1 MARVK
6 GRDNRVYESTEGS
19 PEGAANPD
27 PTKASTDASVPTEAS
42 TDAAVPKDA
51 PTDAASPTEAPMD
64 AAVLPTEE
72 PTDAAVIVPTV
83 ESAEVTT
90 EELEVS
96 SVPEL
101 SDKEEKEEASESKE
115 EEVGEHD
122 KEVCELSIDG
132 QGCDNEEEERVSDA
146 EGEDVAGDNE
156 EEDVAGVVKNI
167 VDDIA
172 AEEEEE
178 ERVNDV
184 AADTDEDDDDEE
196 SQPLPPESMYFSPT
210 EYNKVCKVGSRCKV
224 GQTVANIEA
233 FDEEVSWFRNHDQFK
248 HIFHMPKEPNHM
260 IQGMWMLMLRT
271 ARTDMENECWF
282 VVNGVPIRYSL
293 KEHALL
299 TGLDCHEYPKNHEK
313 KGSLRIVRRMFGR
326 TDLIKIKDVEKKL
339 AAIKSEKC
347 LDRKK
352 LIILLFLCAVVKA
365 DSKGDGNIEK
375 FLLRIVDDVHACET
389 FPWGRYSFEQC
400 MTGIRRMMKNMK
412 GSVKPKA
419 QSSFFGFITPLEIF
433 AFECI
438 PQLGRRFREAVPA
451 ANDCPRMCKS
461 KFTDSC
467 MKGFTLDEINQAL
480 GEIKDISSILEP
492 DMDEKEMLSGLVEK
506 DVDEGMGFI
515 DPVVEGW
522 REQLIRKKKK
532 IWWKSLYQMDLQA
545 RGFGDVVP
553 EVAERLG
560 DVKESDGEVP
570 ERLGDILSLQSA
582 VDKGFAK
589 IMEKLSE
596 MDSKVS
602 MLDGRVKDLEGYV
615 SVQRGKER
623 YNEYHPGTSSDFV
636 PTYCTPT
643 ANQPIASPTKALVLH
658 SGFTDPKPIQIQE
671 LSDEGD
677 QEQLARK
684 EKENKKKK
692 AVRPKHSGPTIQ
704 TGKKR
709 QRKASRFQAEEFTAE
724 GKGKGKKRQKK

>member
-1 MARVK
+1 MAKRDLHDLGGEEHQEPPASKSMEELLKQIDSTIWTRTAEPRVLYRRGQSLKISPVSREFVSLSNLSSPLRRLFSGASSSPSSSSSLRTSAVVCGTPSIVSSVSSAFICLFVSAASVRIRLLRVSSSPPYMARVIEG
-6 GRDNRVYESTEGS
+6 GREYESTERS
-19 PEGAANPD
+19 RE
-27 PTKASTDASVPTEAS
+27 ASTTDVAVLTEAALDASVQTEDL
-42 TDAAVPKDA
+42 TDSV
-51 PTDAASPTEAPMD
+51 
-64 AAVLPTEE
+64 VLPTEFEPTNSAVVPTEFE
-72 PTDAAVIVPTV
+72 PTDAAVIVPRV
-83 ESAEVTT
+83 DA
-90 EELEVS
+90 
-96 SVPEL
+96 SVLEL
-101 SDKEEKEEASESKE
+101 SDREGKDSVRESNEDVCESDKEVSESKE
-115 EEVGEHD
+115 KE
-122 KEVCELSIDG
+122 KEVRELSIDG
-132 QGCDNEEEERVSDA
+132 QGCDNEEEERVGDA
-146 EGEDVAGDNE
+146 EGGERSCDNE
-156 EEDVAGVVKNI
+156 EEDVVAGVVKNI

-172 AEEEEE
+172 AEEEE
-178 ERVNDV
+178 RVNDV
-184 AADTDEDDDDEE
+184 AADIDEDDDDEE

-210 EYNKVCKVGSRCKV
+210 EYNK
-224 GQTVANIEA
+224 
-233 FDEEVSWFRNHDQFK
+233 
-248 HIFHMPKEPNHM
+248 
-260 IQGMWMLMLRT
+260 
-271 ARTDMENECWF
+271 
-282 VVNGVPIRYSL
+282 
-293 KEHALL
+293 
-299 TGLDCHEYPKNHEK
+299 
-313 KGSLRIVRRMFGR
+313 
-326 TDLIKIKDVEKKL
+326 
-339 AAIKSEKC
+339 
-347 LDRKK
+347 
-352 LIILLFLCAVVKA
+352 A
-365 DSKGDGNIEK
+365 DSKGDGNIEQ
-375 FLLRIVDDVHACET
+375 FLLRIVDDVHACEI

-412 GSVKPKA
+412 GSVKQKA
-419 QSSFFGFITPLEIF
+419 QRSFFGFITPLEIF

-438 PQLGRRFREAVPA
+438 SQLGRRFREAVPA

-506 DVDEGMGFI
+506 YVDEGMGFI
-515 DPVVEGW
+515 DPVVESW
-522 REQLIRKKKK
+522 REQLITKKKK

-560 DVKESDGEVP
+560 DVKERDGEVP

-589 IMEKLSE
+589 IMEKFAE

-602 MLDGRVKDLEGYV
+602 MLDGRVKELEGYV
-615 SVQRGKER
+615 AIQLEKEW
-623 YNEYHPGTSSDFV
+623 YNEYHPRTSSDFV

-658 SGFTDPKPIQIQE
+658 SG
-671 LSDEGD
+671 DEGD

-684 EKENKKKK
+684 EKENKKTK

-709 QRKASRFQAEEFTAE
+709 QRKPSRFQAEEFTVE